1 MMNSH
6 PSTSTPEK
14 GDRPFKVLIIGAGV
28 AGLTA
33 AYALRQSQT
42 YQEGKLI
49 VRLVEKRSQETWGER
64 MGFPM
69 HLTKVARK
77 ALDDLLIASH
87 SIKLLVLRQKIPIL
101 HDGLTVLSYSGK
113 RVYRMVRDVRGWGMV
128 ERADLMSILKEGAG
142 EVEWGIEAVVGE
154 PRMERE
160 IEVCLKGGKE
170 EVIRPDLIISADGM
184 FSAIRHRLYSGSQLV
199 EDKLPGGFS
208 NLPQTIINLRT
219 TSPAMRRW
227 VHDPNGMNL
236 IYGESFSA
244 TMMPLSF
251 PSIYVALTIPSQW
264 LNPSFQARIK
274 GEEIKLE
281 PTVHGKF
288 LRQLER
294 DPGWEKKETYPLWS
308 ATSTVGG
315 KGRVVLV
322 GDAAHGMPPFCGAGA
337 SAGIIDAV
345 ELAKVIVDQLNDPAN
360 SLDDSLR
367 GFRRSMKKRN
377 DPIIRQSK
385 RILWLV
391 QAERWYENAIRRAV
405 FFMLELGERI
415 TPQVKGSSF

>member
-42 YQEGKLI
+42 YQEGKLV

-128 ERADLMSILKEGAG
+128 ERAGLMSILKEGAG
-142 EVEWGIEAVVGE
+142 EMEWGIEAVVGE

-288 LRQLER
+288 LRQLEC
-294 DPGWEKKETYPLWS
+294 DPGWEKKERTRY
-308 ATSTVGG
+308 G
-315 KGRVVLV
+315 VL
-322 GDAAHGMPPFCGAGA
+322 
-337 SAGIIDAV
+337 
-345 ELAKVIVDQLNDPAN
+345 QT
-360 SLDDSLR
+360 R
-367 GFRRSMKKRN
+367 
-377 DPIIRQSK
+377 
-385 RILWLV
+385 
-391 QAERWYENAIRRAV
+391 
-405 FFMLELGERI
+405 
-415 TPQVKGSSF
+415 